1 MAKIYVKKIKAGQ
14 MTLDEVPER
23 WREEVRRM
31 LEESGE

>member
-23 WREEVRRM
+23 WREEVRMM
-31 LEESGE
+31 LKESNK

>member
-14 MTLDEVPER
+14 MTLDDVPER